1 MASPRYFATPPR
13 QARSWVADDVWVRP
27 LVHISTVSDHEATN
41 TGLLDADGN
50 TIWRA
55 PEPMGFQWGGDE

>member
-1 MASPRYFATPPR
+1 MSRYFTRKRPS
-13 QARSWVADDVWVRP
+13 QWIADDLGPEDAPMIRE
-27 LVHISTVSDHEATN
+27 HEATD

-55 PEPMGFQWGGDE
+55 PNEMGFVWSEGQ

>member
-1 MASPRYFATPPR
+1 MARYYTRAVKAF
-13 QARSWVADDVWVRP
+13 WVEDDFYE
-27 LVHISTVSDHEATN
+27 VSDSPSLTVDDHEPVD

-55 PEPMGFQWGGDE
+55 PNPIGFGKDEEW

>member
-1 MASPRYFATPPR
+1 MTRYFTIRHPQQPR
-13 QARSWVADDVWVRP
+13 SEDDWWPTGNSW
-27 LVHISTVSDHEATN
+27 HIPTVCDHHATN

-55 PEPMGFQWGGDE
+55 PEPMGFQWRDE

>member
-1 MASPRYFATPPR
+1 MSRYFTRKRPS
-13 QARSWVADDVWVRP
+13 QWIADDLGP
-27 LVHISTVSDHEATN
+27 EPSLSVSEHEATD

-55 PEPMGFQWGGDE
+55 PNEMGFVWSEGQ